1 MECST
6 PQIASFLNKLYAD
19 EIGAGMEMPV
29 IHELARASVTSGEM
43 SPISR
48 SKAPTDSMPSD
59 KSPMSLTPTSSRY
72 SAPMDVSETFRHS
85 QRISATAATM
95 MAPPPDPV
103 VPTVPQAVVAPPNAQ
118 ARARR
123 FDLMVLAG
131 LGIVAVVLY
140 LLLLR

>member
-1 MECST
+1 
-6 PQIASFLNKLYAD
+6 
-19 EIGAGMEMPV
+19 
-29 IHELARASVTSGEM
+29 
-43 SPISR
+43 
-48 SKAPTDSMPSD
+48 MPSD

-103 VPTVPQAVVAPPNAQ
+103 VPTVPQAVVAPPNPQ

-123 FDLMVLAG
+123 FNLMVLAG